1 MTRGVKVRK
10 LREARGMS
18 LCALARMAR
27 INRGSLLHIERGER
41 ALPPG
46 HAWRL
51 ERVLGLRS
59 GELGGAL
66 QLALRFTAEIE
77 REDLRPAARSFL
89 RRAEGEAHDVL
100 PPLRVAP
107 GFYILRTES
116 AMAALGL

>member
-1 MTRGVKVRK
+1 
-10 LREARGMS
+10 
-18 LCALARMAR
+18 MAR

-66 QLALRFTAEIE
+66 QLALRFDQEIE
-77 REDLRPAARSFL
+77 RKDLRPAARSFL
-89 RRAEGEAHDVL
+89 RKAEGEARGVL
-100 PPLRVAP
+100 PPLRIMP
-107 GFYILRTES
+107 GLYIVRTES
-116 AMAALGL
+116 AMAALGM